1 MKRIIILLTIVSIS
15 VHCLSQTAC
24 DSCWL
29 KSELYFGMSI
39 PTGGK
44 VCNRQWKHFLNEYIN
59 PNFPVGSTVIKAKG
73 QWMDR
78 ESGSAVTENSRV
90 LIIFYPQSRKTEN
103 DKKLKDVSAKYIKLF
118 KQQAVIRTDQLVKFQ
133 FYSQ

>member
-1 MKRIIILLTIVSIS
+1 
-15 VHCLSQTAC
+15 
-24 DSCWL
+24 
-29 KSELYFGMSI
+29 
-39 PTGGK
+39 
-44 VCNRQWKHFLNEYIN
+44 
-59 PNFPVGSTVIKAKG
+59 
-73 QWMDR
+73 MDR